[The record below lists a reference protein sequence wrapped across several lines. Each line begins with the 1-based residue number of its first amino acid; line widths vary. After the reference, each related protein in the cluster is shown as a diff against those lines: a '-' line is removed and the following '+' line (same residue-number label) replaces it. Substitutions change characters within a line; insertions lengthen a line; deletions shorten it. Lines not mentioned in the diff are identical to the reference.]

1 MKQNKKNHK
10 SWASRFVAFAAI
22 LGLGLTVLFMSTA
35 SADPVNTDPVI
46 SVEGTCDLWGPDTP
60 GFTISIVNNDSWD
73 ESYGIGVFS
82 GFYEDTGDLIE
93 GMPDFVIEE
102 EVQAES
108 VSGGQFLLD
117 AFFATIQVINITEN
131 GGFGGLVFHQSFL
144 ICVPDLPD
152 FGEDDEENEDGPGFN
167 FDFIPELPD
176 DDPQIP
182 DFDFNLPDLGFGD
195 DENEDEGDEDEPG
208 IIIGEGNDDEDGEEA
223 PVVVEGNDDED
234 GEEAPVV
241 VEGNDDEDGEEA
253 PVVVEGNDDEDGEE
267 APVVVEG
274 NDDEDGEEAPVV
286 VEGNDDEHGEESPSC
301 S

>member
-1 MKQNKKNHK
+1 MKQNKQKSQK
-10 SWASRFVAFAAI
+10 SWASRFGAFAAI

-144 ICVPDLPD
+144 ICVPDLSD

-195 DENEDEGDEDEPG
+195 DENEDEGDE
-208 IIIGEGNDDEDGEEA
+208 EA
-223 PVVVEGNDDED
+223 PVVVEGNDDNSGQD
-234 GEEAPVV
+234 APVEV
-241 VEGNDDEDGEEA
+241 VNNTDEGNAVFEWEK
-253 PVVVEGNDDEDGEE
+253 
-267 APVVVEG
+267 
-274 NDDEDGEEAPVV
+274 
-286 VEGNDDEHGEESPSC
+286 HHR
-301 S
+301 